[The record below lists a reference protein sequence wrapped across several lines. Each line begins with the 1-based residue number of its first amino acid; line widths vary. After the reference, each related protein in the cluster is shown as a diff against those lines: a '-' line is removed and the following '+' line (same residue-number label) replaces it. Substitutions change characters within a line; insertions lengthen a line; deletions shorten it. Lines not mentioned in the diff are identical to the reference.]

1 MVTLGYDKLHTVP
14 ISSARASVGHL
25 PRCCIGPKMC
35 RFWGGIVWGA
45 AWGRGYFRVAKIH
58 IVWRQDGTMYRTS
71 DPGRV
76 GGWGRVRLKRVTG
89 YEKDTIGVLLFEK
102 KFVYLREHIEVL
114 LSVSVF
120 VTK

>member
-1 MVTLGYDKLHTVP
+1 
-14 ISSARASVGHL
+14 
-25 PRCCIGPKMC
+25 
-35 RFWGGIVWGA
+35 
-45 AWGRGYFRVAKIH
+45 
-58 IVWRQDGTMYRTS
+58 MYRTS